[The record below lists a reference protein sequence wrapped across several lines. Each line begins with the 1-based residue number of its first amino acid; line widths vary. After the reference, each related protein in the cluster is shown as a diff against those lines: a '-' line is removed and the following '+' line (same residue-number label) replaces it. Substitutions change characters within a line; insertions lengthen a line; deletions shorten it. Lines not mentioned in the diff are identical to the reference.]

1 MRTLFNIFIA
11 LVSCQ
16 ICLGQKSV
24 QLAPALLKYSS
35 VFFKDAAKVEMKFA
49 QEGANIYY
57 TLDGQLPTEKST
69 IYKKPI
75 RINKNLTTLQVMTSG
90 PSFLPSEIISTTFI
104 KDGLPIQ
111 SEQHSAPN
119 EKYKGNGPNTL
130 FDNEGGLLN
139 MKSPTWIGYQQDT
152 IEILVELKSAKKV
165 QSVLIDFLQD
175 YKNWVFLP
183 QLIRVDYLNADTKQ
197 FESFVE
203 SSFELN
209 KSIVAPECRPIML
222 TAGNKIV
229 TNQLKIKLYGI
240 KNLPDWLPGKR
251 RHGWIFLDEIK
262 VY

>member
-1 MRTLFNIFIA
+1 MHKLFNLFVA
-11 LVSCQ
+11 LALCQ
-16 ICLGQKSV
+16 ICLGQTSV
-24 QLAPALLKYSS
+24 QLAPALLKYYS

-49 QEGANIYY
+49 QEGANIFY

-69 IYKKPI
+69 IYKKTI
-75 RINKNLTTLQVMTSG
+75 KINKNLTTLQVITSG
-90 PSFLPSEIISTTFI
+90 PSFIPSDIISTTFI

-119 EKYKGNGPNTL
+119 EKYQGNGPLTL
-130 FDNEGGLLN
+130 FDNEGGILN

-152 IEILVELKSAKKV
+152 IEIIIELKAARKV

-183 QLIRVDYLNADTKQ
+183 QLISIDYFNADTQK
-197 FESFVE
+197 FEWAVE
-203 SSFELN
+203 KNFELN
-209 KSIVAPECRPIML
+209 KTMTAPECRPILL
-222 TAGNKIV
+222 TATSKIV

-251 RHGWIFLDEIK
+251 RHGWILFDEIK

>member
-1 MRTLFNIFIA
+1 MRILFNIFIA

-111 SEQHSAPN
+111 SEQHSTPN
-119 EKYKGNGPNTL
+119 EKYQGNGPNTL

-165 QSVLIDFLQD
+165 QSVLIDFLSSRLFIISPILFFSFSLVSTAALFPTTSNPTVVPGSLTSASSISQITM
-175 YKNWVFLP
+175 FAA
-183 QLIRVDYLNADTKQ
+183 RVLC
-197 FESFVE
+197 S
-203 SSFELN
+203 
-209 KSIVAPECRPIML
+209 P
-222 TAGNKIV
+222 
-229 TNQLKIKLYGI
+229 
-240 KNLPDWLPGKR
+240 
-251 RHGWIFLDEIK
+251 
-262 VY
+262 